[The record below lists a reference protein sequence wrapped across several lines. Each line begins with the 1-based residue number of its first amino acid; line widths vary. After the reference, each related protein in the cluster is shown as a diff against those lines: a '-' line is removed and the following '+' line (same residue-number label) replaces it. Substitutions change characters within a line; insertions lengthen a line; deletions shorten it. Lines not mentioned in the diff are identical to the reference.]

1 MDAPPVK
8 ARARETLLPATAAS
22 SGVIEV
28 LTMTSPETSAPEVD
42 EVDEVVASLVD
53 GATLVELV
61 ELVVVDSVVGGAS
74 VVVVVDSVVV
84 VDEVVE
90 DVVEEVVLDVV
101 DEDVDDVLGVVD
113 DVVLGVVVEDVV
125 ELVVVG
131 YTVVDVV
138 VVGFTVEV
146 VVGFTV
152 VVVVGFA
159 VVVVTGVFGPQNCRF
174 EMSGVLPR
182 PTSGRSLLENV
193 PEVCGG
199 VSVVVFD
206 PGPPLTMIAE
216 MGVVEVQTPP
226 LALASLMATTFWLPL
241 GFSNLYLPP
250 EYSNLATSTVP
261 SGHSALPP
269 CDEVVDNMPTTSM
282 SAPTSAMA
290 MPPRTPPMPWCS
302 SPASASM
309 VST

>member
-1 MDAPPVK
+1 
-8 ARARETLLPATAAS
+8 
-22 SGVIEV
+22 
-28 LTMTSPETSAPEVD
+28 MTSPETSVPEV
-42 EVDEVVASLVD
+42 VEVVASLVD
-53 GATLVELV
+53 GAMLVELV

-90 DVVEEVVLDVV
+90 EVVLDVV
-101 DEDVDDVLGVVD
+101 DEVVDEVLGVVD
-113 DVVLGVVVEDVV
+113 DVVLDVVDVVVVGFTA
-125 ELVVVG
+125 VVVG

-138 VVGFTVEV
+138 VVGFTVVVVGYTVVDVV
-146 VVGFTV
+146 VVGFTVVVVGLTV

-182 PTSGRSLLENV
+182 PTSGRSLFENV
-193 PEVCGG
+193 PDVCGG
-199 VSVVVFD
+199 VSVAVFE

-226 LALASLMATTFWLPL
+226 LALASLIVTTFWLPL

-250 EYSNLATSTVP
+250 EYSNFATSTVP

-269 CDEVVDNMPTTSM
+269 CEEVVDSMPTTSI
-282 SAPTSAMA
+282 SAPTRAIA

-302 SPASASM
+302 SDPPS
-309 VST
+309 V